1 MCAVDDLA
9 VRRDHVAR
17 LRALNAPDFI
27 KTTEA
32 FLASQDEEATKD
44 LESLRLKLEQTL
56 ALAGELNRRSQE
68 AGHRGWALIPGVIQS
83 SKRRQGRA
91 SARDLSSQAA
101 ASEAEAERLAFI
113 ASRVET
119 RLAEI
124 GRLLTES
131 TGVRGIRPARVRWAE
146 LVDLVNG
153 ARAAY
158 YQHDRPALSDEEYDR
173 LYRELVELE
182 ASWPELATADSPTQS
197 VGGQPAGMFS
207 PVEHLQRMYSL
218 DNAFDEEELQAWLD
232 RVESGLGEVPPLL
245 CELKI
250 DGLAVDAVYRE
261 GRLHSLATRGDGVT
275 GEDVTFNAQFIPG
288 IPQQLQPRAGVEVP
302 ALLEVRGEVFF
313 PVASFERLN
322 EEQLSLGLPAFS
334 NPRNA
339 AAGSLRQRVD
349 RRQQDLAAAQS
360 ARSATKA
367 DRLRV
372 EVQRSIDRLAQLQL
386 TVHGIGMVEGV
397 SLARQSQGYDVLAS
411 LGLPVSERARVLGS
425 PAEVRDYIAHYGEH
439 RHDIE
444 HEIDGVVIKV
454 DDLGQQARLG
464 ETSRAPRWA
473 IAYKYPPEVVRTRL
487 LDIAV
492 NVGRTGR
499 VTPFAVMAPVRV
511 AGSTVAMATLHNASE
526 VERKGVLI
534 GDMVFLRKAG
544 DVIPEVL
551 GPVVE
556 VRDGTERAFVMP
568 TACPECGTDLR
579 PEKEGDK
586 DLRCPNARSCPAQ
599 LRERIAHVAS
609 RSALDIEGLG
619 DKAARAL
626 LEEGVVGDEGDLF
639 LLTEQDLLRTS
650 FFTRDPGR
658 GEEGKQLGEN
668 ARAML
673 AQLDAARAKPLWRVI
688 VALSMRHVGPPTA
701 KDLAEGFDSIDALA
715 AASLEELA
723 SVDGVGPT
731 IAAAIR
737 EWFDIDWHRE
747 VVEKWRRGG
756 VRLAQERTAS
766 APGPLAGLT
775 VVITGS
781 IEGFTRD
788 SAAEAVSERGAKV
801 ASSVSKAT
809 SVLVQGDAGAKPSSK
824 RKKAE
829 DLGVPIIGQRGFIAL
844 LEGGLDAARAA
855 DGG

>member
-1 MCAVDDLA
+1 MADKSADKSA
-9 VRRDHVAR
+9 GKAT
-17 LRALNAPDFI
+17 AKP
-27 KTTEA
+27 KSKS
-32 FLASQDEEATKD
+32 ASVQ
-44 LESLRLKLEQTL
+44 
-56 ALAGELNRRSQE
+56 
-68 AGHRGWALIPGVIQS
+68 
-83 SKRRQGRA
+83 
-91 SARDLSSQAA
+91 
-101 ASEAEAERLAFI
+101 
-113 ASRVET
+113 
-119 RLAEI
+119 
-124 GRLLTES
+124 
-131 TGVRGIRPARVRWAE
+131 RWTE
-146 LVDLVNG
+146 LVELINQ

-158 YQHDRPALSDEEYDR
+158 YQHDRPAISDDEYDQ
-173 LYRELVELE
+173 LFRELTELE

-197 VGGQPAGMFS
+197 VGGQPAGMFA

-218 DNAFDEEELQAWLD
+218 DNVFDNAELDAWLA
-232 RVESGLGEVPPLL
+232 RIEAGLGSIPELL

-250 DGLAVDAVYRE
+250 DGLAVDAVYRG

-288 IPQQLQPRAGVEVP
+288 IPQQLRPRKGMKVP

-313 PVASFERLN
+313 PVEAFERLN
-322 EEQLSLGLPAFS
+322 EEQLNLGLTAFA

-349 RRQQDLAAAQS
+349 RRQQDLAAAESGKS
-360 ARSATKA
+360 ASKLE
-367 DRLRV
+367 RLRA
-372 EVQRSIDRLAQLQL
+372 EVKRSIDRLGELQL
-386 TVHGIGMVEGV
+386 TVHGIGAIEGITID
-397 SLARQSQGYDVLAS
+397 RQSQGYEVLAS
-411 LGLPVSERARVLGS
+411 LGLPTSDRARVLGTV
-425 PAEVRDYIAHYGEH
+425 AEVRTYVRHYGDH
-439 RHDIE
+439 RHEVE

-454 DDLGQQARLG
+454 DDFAQQSALG

-473 IAYKYPPEVVRTRL
+473 VAYKYPPEVVRTRL

-499 VTPFAVMAPVRV
+499 VTPFAVMDPVKV
-511 AGSTVAMATLHNASE
+511 AGSTVSMATLHNAFE

-556 VRDGTERAFVMP
+556 VRDGSERAFVMP
-568 TACPECGTDLR
+568 STCPECGTDLR
-579 PEKEGDK
+579 PEKELDK

-626 LEEGVVGDEGDLF
+626 LDEGVVGDEGDLF
-639 LLTEQDLLRTS
+639 LIGADDLLRTS
-650 FFTRDPGR
+650 FFTREPAR
-658 GEEGKQLGEN
+658 GEDGKQLTEN

-673 AQLDAARAKPLWRVI
+673 AQIDAARTKPLWRVL

-701 KDLAEGFDSIDALA
+701 KDIAQGFGSVDALA
-715 AASLEELA
+715 EASAEELA
-723 SVDGVGPT
+723 NVDGIGPT
-731 IAAAIR
+731 IADSIR
-737 EWFDIDWHRE
+737 EWFAVDWHRQ

-756 VRLAQERTAS
+756 VRMAQEPTTGGTGHLS
-766 APGPLAGLT
+766 GLT
-775 VVITGS
+775 IVITGS
-781 IEGFTRD
+781 LEGFTRD
-788 SAAEAVSERGAKV
+788 GAAEVVSEAGAKV

-809 SVLVQGDAGAKPSSK
+809 SLLVQGDAGAKPSTK

-829 DLGVPIIGQRGFIAL
+829 ELGVPIVGQRGFEAL
-844 LEGGLDAARAA
+844 LVGGLEAALAA
-855 DGG
+855 EGDSS